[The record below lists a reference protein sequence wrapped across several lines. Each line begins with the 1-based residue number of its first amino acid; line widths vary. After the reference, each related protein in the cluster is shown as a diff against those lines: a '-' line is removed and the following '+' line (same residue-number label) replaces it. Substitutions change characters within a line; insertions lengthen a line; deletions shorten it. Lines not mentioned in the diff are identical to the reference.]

1 MEFILSIENI
11 SLIFFSSILHSF
23 WNILTQ
29 TSKNSQFFSGL
40 KGVWVIFM
48 GIVALTWIGPSIWN
62 RELFFW
68 GAVSGILH
76 GVYILCLSRAYKT
89 QDISYV
95 YPIARSAPV
104 FVPAFAWFLLGE
116 KVDYLSL
123 IAIIIIVTAI
133 YILHFDG
140 HLIRGFKNLWQAIQ
154 HKDLRWA
161 FYTLIM
167 VVSYSLVDKKS
178 MDLFHIHWPDQPF
191 LNGAAFF
198 FMEATIGF
206 ILCNLYLF
214 SNHTKTDILDLWKEE
229 WLKGLLAAVATL
241 GSYGLIC
248 VVLQFEPVSAVVSL
262 RQVSVLMVV
271 YWGCWKL
278 GEPLGKQRLLAGGLI
293 LAGVFLMGHY

>member
-1 MEFILSIENI
+1 M
-11 SLIFFSSILHSF
+11 
-23 WNILTQ
+23 
-29 TSKNSQFFSGL
+29 
-40 KGVWVIFM
+40 
-48 GIVALTWIGPSIWN
+48 
-62 RELFFW
+62 
-68 GAVSGILH
+68 
-76 GVYILCLSRAYKT
+76 
-89 QDISYV
+89 
-95 YPIARSAPV
+95 
-104 FVPAFAWFLLGE
+104 
-116 KVDYLSL
+116 
-123 IAIIIIVTAI
+123 AI

-154 HKDLRWA
+154 HNDLRWA

-178 MDLFHIHWPDQPF
+178 MDLFQIHWPDQSF
-191 LNGAAFF
+191 INGAAFF

-214 SNHTKTDILDLWKEE
+214 SNHAKTDILGLWKAE

-293 LAGVFLMGHY
+293 LVGVFLMGRY

>member
-1 MEFILSIENI
+1 LSLENI
-11 SLIFFSSILHSF
+11 SLVILSSILHSF

-40 KGVWVIFM
+40 KGVWIILM
-48 GIVALTWIGPSIWN
+48 GVVALNWIGPSIWN
-62 RELFFW
+62 RELLFW
-68 GAVSGILH
+68 GALSGIIH

-116 KVDYLSL
+116 KLDAETI
-123 IAIIIIVTAI
+123 IAIFIIITAI

-140 HLIRGFKNLWQAIQ
+140 HLIRGFKNLWQAVL
-154 HKDLRWA
+154 HNDLRWA

-167 VVSYSLVDKKS
+167 VVSYSLVDKKG
-178 MDLFHIHWPDQPF
+178 MDLFHLYLPDQPF
-191 LNGAAFF
+191 TNGVAFF
-198 FMEATIGF
+198 FMEAIIGF
-206 ILCNLYLF
+206 ILCNLYIF
-214 SNHTKTDILDLWKEE
+214 SNYEKDNILQLWKTE
-229 WLKGLLAAVATL
+229 WLKGLFAAVATL

-248 VVLQFEPVSAVVSL
+248 VVLQFESVSAVVSL

-271 YWGCWKL
+271 CWGCWQL
-278 GEPLGKQRLLAGGLI
+278 DEPFGRQRLLAGALI
-293 LAGVFLMGHY
+293 LTGVFLIGK